1 MKEDNVIE
9 NNELSNKKTELPVSG
24 MYENWFLDY
33 ASYVILERAIPSIYD
48 GLKPVQR
55 RILYSMNLVE
65 DGRYNK
71 CANIIGNTMQF
82 HPHGDASI
90 SDALVNLGQKNV
102 LIDTQGNWGDIRTGD
117 KAAASRYIEARL
129 TKFTL
134 ETIFN
139 NKTTIWKLSYDGRK
153 NEPETLPSKF
163 PLLLLLG
170 AEGIAVGLSTK
181 ILPHNFIELIK
192 CSISYLKN
200 RSFKLYP
207 DFLTGGLIDIT
218 DYNNGIKGGKIRAR
232 AKIKEYDKST
242 LIITDMPYSVTTSQ
256 MIDSIIKANDKGK
269 IRIKK
274 VIDNTAQDVEILVYL
289 AKNQSPGIT
298 IDALYAFTDCEISIS
313 PNACVIID
321 DKPKFVGVKDILK
334 FSADLTKNL
343 LKKELEILKKELK
356 EKILY
361 SNLEKIF
368 IENKI
373 YLNIEECETWESV
386 LKTIDK
392 SLDNFKK
399 NFYREIKEDDLVKLT
414 EIKIKRISKYDKNK
428 SNEYLKKLENDLDKT
443 EKNLKNLVEYT
454 VQYYYDIL
462 NKYGKGNERKTEIS
476 KFDTIKVKTVA
487 ANNVKL
493 YVNRKEGFIGFG
505 IKKEEY
511 VCNCSD
517 IDDIIVFCADGSYK
531 VVKINDKV
539 FVGKNIINLH
549 IWKKNDNRM
558 VYNAVYFDGKS
569 KFSYVKRFQVLSST
583 RDRLYNLS
591 AGNKDSKILYFENRQ
606 NGESEVINVF
616 IHSSQKA
623 RKKIFEFDF
632 GNLDIKGKSAKG
644 NILSKYK
651 IRSIKHKTLGVSTL
665 SGVDVWYDDSI
676 GKLNSDG
683 IGYLVGN
690 FTGDDLISVFYKD
703 GSYKLLNFDLTHRF
717 DNSEIYSIHKYNID
731 SSISAIYYNGNLKSF
746 YLKRFLLETTS
757 TDKKFYFI
765 SNEKGSKLEF
775 LTLENKTV
783 VEFKYFKNGALTK
796 KILKVDE
803 FIDVKGWKSLG
814 NKLPYNK
821 IRTGSFKFKN
831 FENKSKKEKPE
842 PKNNS
847 INKKVND
854 KNEFSIGDSIE
865 LNLDKDQLKMFD
877 E

>member
-1 MKEDNVIE
+1 M
-9 NNELSNKKTELPVSG
+9 
-24 MYENWFLDY
+24 
-33 ASYVILERAIPSIYD
+33 
-48 GLKPVQR
+48 
-55 RILYSMNLVE
+55 
-65 DGRYNK
+65 
-71 CANIIGNTMQF
+71 
-82 HPHGDASI
+82 
-90 SDALVNLGQKNV
+90 
-102 LIDTQGNWGDIRTGD
+102 
-117 KAAASRYIEARL
+117 
-129 TKFTL
+129 
-134 ETIFN
+134 
-139 NKTTIWKLSYDGRK
+139 
-153 NEPETLPSKF
+153 
-163 PLLLLLG
+163 
-170 AEGIAVGLSTK
+170 
-181 ILPHNFIELIK
+181 
-192 CSISYLKN
+192 
-200 RSFKLYP
+200 
-207 DFLTGGLIDIT
+207 
-218 DYNNGIKGGKIRAR
+218 
-232 AKIKEYDKST
+232 
-242 LIITDMPYSVTTSQ
+242 
-256 MIDSIIKANDKGK
+256 
-269 IRIKK
+269 
-274 VIDNTAQDVEILVYL
+274 
-289 AKNQSPGIT
+289 
-298 IDALYAFTDCEISIS
+298 
-313 PNACVIID
+313 
-321 DKPKFVGVKDILK
+321 
-334 FSADLTKNL
+334 
-343 LKKELEILKKELK
+343 
-356 EKILY
+356 
-361 SNLEKIF
+361 
-368 IENKI
+368 
-373 YLNIEECETWESV
+373 
-386 LKTIDK
+386 
-392 SLDNFKK
+392 
-399 NFYREIKEDDLVKLT
+399 
-414 EIKIKRISKYDKNK
+414 
-428 SNEYLKKLENDLDKT
+428 
-443 EKNLKNLVEYT
+443 
-454 VQYYYDIL
+454 
-462 NKYGKGNERKTEIS
+462 
-476 KFDTIKVKTVA
+476 
-487 ANNVKL
+487 
-493 YVNRKEGFIGFG
+493 
-505 IKKEEY
+505 
-511 VCNCSD
+511 
-517 IDDIIVFCADGSYK
+517 
-531 VVKINDKV
+531 
-539 FVGKNIINLH
+539 
-549 IWKKNDNRM
+549 
-558 VYNAVYFDGKS
+558 
-569 KFSYVKRFQVLSST
+569 KRFQVLSST

>member
-9 NNELSNKKTELPVSG
+9 NNNLSNKKSELPVSG

-55 RILYSMNLVE
+55 RILFSMNLVE

-129 TKFTL
+129 TKFAL
-134 ETIFN
+134 ETLFN
-139 NKTTIWKLSYDGRK
+139 NKTTKWKLSYDGRK

-181 ILPHNFIELIK
+181 ILPHNFMELIK
-192 CSISYLKN
+192 CCISYLKN

-218 DYNNGIKGGKIRAR
+218 DYNNGIKGGKVRAR
-232 AKIKEYDKST
+232 ARIKEHDKST
-242 LIITDMPYSVTTSQ
+242 LIISDMPYGVTTSQ

-269 IRIKK
+269 IRIKR

-313 PNACVIID
+313 PNACVIVD
-321 DKPKFVGVKDILK
+321 DKPKFIGVKDILK

-343 LKKELEILKKELK
+343 LKKELEIFKKELM

-373 YLNIEECETWESV
+373 YLNIEDCETWESV

-392 SLDNFKK
+392 SLDPHKK

-414 EIKIKRISKYDKNK
+414 EIKIKRISKYDINK

-443 EKNLKNLVEYT
+443 QKNLNNLVEYT
-454 VQYYYDIL
+454 IQYYYDIL
-462 NKYGKGNERKTEIS
+462 NKYGAGNERKTEIT

-505 IKKEEY
+505 IKKEEH

-517 IDDIIVFCADGSYK
+517 IDDIIVFCSDGSYK
-531 VVKINDKV
+531 VVKINEKV

-549 IWKKNDNRM
+549 VWKKNDTRM

-569 KFSYVKRFQVLSST
+569 KFSFVKRFQVLSST
-583 RDRLYNLS
+583 RERLYNLTT
-591 AGNKDSKILYFENRQ
+591 GNKDSKVLYFENRQ
-606 NGESEVINVF
+606 NGESEIINVF
-616 IHSSQKA
+616 IHASQKA

-665 SGVDVWYDDSI
+665 SGVDIWYDDSI

-683 IGYLVGN
+683 IGVLIGN

-703 GSYKLLNFDLTHRF
+703 GSYKLLNFDLSNRF
-717 DNSEIYSIHKYNID
+717 DNSEIYSIKKYDSN
-731 SSISAIYYNGNLKSF
+731 SSISVIYFNGKLKCF
-746 YLKRFLLETTS
+746 YIKRFLLETIS

-765 SNEKGSKLEF
+765 STEKGSKLEF
-775 LTLENKTV
+775 LTLENNAV
-783 VEFKYFKNGALTK
+783 IEFKYFKNGALSNK
-796 KILKVDE
+796 SLKIDE
-803 FIDVKGWKSLG
+803 FIDIKGWKSLG
-814 NKLPYNK
+814 NKLIYNK
-821 IRTGSFKFKN
+821 IRTGSFELKDFK
-831 FENKSKKEKPE
+831 KKNQKDKTDL
-842 PKNNS
+842 KNNS
-847 INKKVND
+847 INKKVSV
-854 KNEFSIGDSIE
+854 KKEFDIGDSIE
-865 LNLDKDQLKMFD
+865 LNLDNDQLKMFD

>member
-1 MKEDNVIE
+1 M
-9 NNELSNKKTELPVSG
+9 
-24 MYENWFLDY
+24 F
-33 ASYVILERAIPSIYD
+33 
-48 GLKPVQR
+48 
-55 RILYSMNLVE
+55 
-65 DGRYNK
+65 
-71 CANIIGNTMQF
+71 NI
-82 HPHGDASI
+82 
-90 SDALVNLGQKNV
+90 
-102 LIDTQGNWGDIRTGD
+102 
-117 KAAASRYIEARL
+117 
-129 TKFTL
+129 
-134 ETIFN
+134 
-139 NKTTIWKLSYDGRK
+139 
-153 NEPETLPSKF
+153 
-163 PLLLLLG
+163 
-170 AEGIAVGLSTK
+170 
-181 ILPHNFIELIK
+181 
-192 CSISYLKN
+192 
-200 RSFKLYP
+200 
-207 DFLTGGLIDIT
+207 
-218 DYNNGIKGGKIRAR
+218 
-232 AKIKEYDKST
+232 
-242 LIITDMPYSVTTSQ
+242 
-256 MIDSIIKANDKGK
+256 
-269 IRIKK
+269 
-274 VIDNTAQDVEILVYL
+274 
-289 AKNQSPGIT
+289 
-298 IDALYAFTDCEISIS
+298 
-313 PNACVIID
+313 
-321 DKPKFVGVKDILK
+321 
-334 FSADLTKNL
+334 
-343 LKKELEILKKELK
+343 
-356 EKILY
+356 
-361 SNLEKIF
+361 
-368 IENKI
+368 
-373 YLNIEECETWESV
+373 
-386 LKTIDK
+386 
-392 SLDNFKK
+392 
-399 NFYREIKEDDLVKLT
+399 
-414 EIKIKRISKYDKNK
+414 
-428 SNEYLKKLENDLDKT
+428 
-443 EKNLKNLVEYT
+443 
-454 VQYYYDIL
+454 
-462 NKYGKGNERKTEIS
+462 
-476 KFDTIKVKTVA
+476 
-487 ANNVKL
+487 
-493 YVNRKEGFIGFG
+493 
-505 IKKEEY
+505 
-511 VCNCSD
+511 
-517 IDDIIVFCADGSYK
+517 
-531 VVKINDKV
+531 
-539 FVGKNIINLH
+539 
-549 IWKKNDNRM
+549 KNDNRM

-591 AGNKDSKILYFENRQ
+591 AGNKDSKISYFENRQ

-683 IGYLVGN
+683 IGFLVGN

-803 FIDVKGWKSLG
+803 FIDIKGWKSLG

-821 IRTGSFKFKN
+821 IRSGSFKFKN